1 MRLWRPGQS
10 LAGVVNSADKPD
22 PISLGRLRLP
32 RLVLSRC
39 VRFTIGL
46 QNRLLICSSL
56 TPPRPSMAA
65 VPGRGTMSGLAKRLP
80 SGTASTRDASP
91 RRARRRAAPRP
102 SRHHRYRVCTGH
114 RPRRCLVQTPPPN
127 PVAAGTDGRRVLS
140 RVGEPITQ

>member
-32 RLVLSRC
+32 VSSCPAASGLQ
-39 VRFTIGL
+39 IGL

-56 TPPRPSMAA
+56 TPLRPSMAA
-65 VPGRGTMSGLAKRLP
+65 IPGRGTMSGLAKRLP

-91 RRARRRAAPRP
+91 PVVPDVWPRRAPVVITATGSAPGTDRAAAWSRP
-102 SRHHRYRVCTGH
+102 L
-114 RPRRCLVQTPPPN
+114 P
-127 PVAAGTDGRRVLS
+127 
-140 RVGEPITQ
+140 EPGCCRS